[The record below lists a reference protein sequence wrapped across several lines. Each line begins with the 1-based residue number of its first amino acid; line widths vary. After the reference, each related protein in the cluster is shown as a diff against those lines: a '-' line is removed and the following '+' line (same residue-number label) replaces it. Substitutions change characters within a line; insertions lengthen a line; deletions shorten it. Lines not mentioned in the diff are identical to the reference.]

1 MIIKFYIENRT
12 DKNGD
17 APIRGSIS
25 VQGVR
30 LVVSV
35 GHSVSSAKWDTK
47 RQKVKQGA
55 SNSKGIAYNVINT
68 KLSEIETYFNII
80 ENESIIG
87 QNKISIKQLKEEWD
101 NRFSKRKKSDDE
113 IIDSTIT
120 AKTFFSLFD
129 DFVKESAYTNNWSS
143 ATLAKFKVVKN
154 HLKNFKSNLTFEF
167 LNEKGLVDY
176 CVFLRDKRDMR
187 NSSVVK
193 HVGFLKWFLRWATA
207 KGHNINNDY
216 LNFKPKLKFSE
227 RKIIFLTWDELMLV
241 YNFEI
246 SETKNYLDR
255 VRDVFCFCCFTS
267 LRYSDVFNL
276 KRSDI
281 KDNALSITTIKTSD
295 SIRIELNKYSKSILD
310 KYSDESFNNNK
321 ALPVISNQK
330 MNEYLKELG
339 EMCGLDE
346 PQTVVYFKG
355 NQRIEEV
362 YPKYELLGTH
372 AGRRTFICNA
382 LALGIPADVVM
393 KWTGHSDYK
402 AMKPYIDIADQTKVR
417 SMKLFD
423 DL

>member
-101 NRFSKRKKSDDE
+101 NRFSKRKKTDDE

-120 AKTFFSLFD
+120 PKTFFSLFD
-129 DFVKESAYTNNWSS
+129 DFTKESAYTSNWSS

-207 KGHNINNDY
+207 KGHNTNNDY

-246 SETKNYLDR
+246 QETKNYLDR

-267 LRYSDVFNL
+267 LRYSDAFNL

-339 EMCGLDE
+339 EMCGLNE

-355 NQRIEEV
+355 NQRIEEI

-402 AMKPYIDIADQTKVR
+402 AMKPYIDIADQTKVK